1 MPVAMLLGLDRGGTG
16 CIVVCFWLGY
26 VAAGGWMQMEMEMDK
41 NKKRAAAI
49 GARAPLIF
57 RAEAVHP

>member
-1 MPVAMLLGLDRGGTG
+1 
-16 CIVVCFWLGY
+16 LGY